1 MMDKKIMV
9 IIGVAVAIAVI
20 GGVVFAMSGGD
31 DSPTSDVTSTLDAVI
46 YEAESIPIENGKIGT
61 ASEGKKLIVA
71 ETTLTNNSKKDMSN
85 NSWFVKLGSER
96 YSTHTYTFDYVGNG
110 SYGYSPTNIPSGTSL
125 KTVYIFEIPKDISL
139 DGLEIQHVGNWGL
152 KCTTKYVQTEIGP
165 MGNFEATI
173 STADSVTLKDGTVYN
188 AEPNMTLM
196 LVKIKLTCNH
206 GKISTR
212 WTNYDVAVS
221 GNAIWMIGSSSQLIE
236 DPYVEVTLN
245 KGESKVTTQ
254 MFSIPKVA
262 DLHKVTI
269 EWRSTSSDVQGT
281 VIVA

>member
-1 MMDKKIMV
+1 MKKITIAVIAVVAIMV
-9 IIGVAVAIAVI
+9 IAGGALAISFGNYVSEDKGSFTAELSTHDMIYTTTGIQTPDAGNTFVLALVTI
-20 GGVVFAMSGGD
+20 TNDKAD
-31 DSPTSDVTSTLDAVI
+31 DGI
-46 YEAESIPIENGKIGT
+46 
-61 ASEGKKLIVA
+61 
-71 ETTLTNNSKKDMSN
+71 SN
-85 NSWFVKLGSER
+85 NYLYMNIKADGITYGCDLWETSSLNHDKR
-96 YSTHTYTFDYVGNG
+96 YVLKNIGIGASDTSCYV
-110 SYGYSPTNIPSGTSL
+110 
-125 KTVYIFEIPKDISL
+125 FQIPKTADPNKA
-139 DGLEIQHVGNWGL
+139 EIIYKGSWNLSG
-152 KCTTKYVQTEIGP
+152 TTKYVQTEMEP

-269 EWRSTSSDVQGT
+269 EWSSTLSDVQGT
-281 VIVA
+281 VIIA